1 MSEFGERIITAL
13 EGAVEN
19 PDGVKKHEISEVRR
33 IRNKL
38 RMSVPEFSKTF
49 GLSKRTVE
57 KWDVKD
63 SDLTGA
69 ASALLKVI
77 DKNPDA
83 VIEALHG

>member
-1 MSEFGERIITAL
+1 MSEFGERIISAL
-13 EGAVEN
+13 ESAVET
-19 PDGVKKHEISEVRR
+19 PEGIKKHEISEVRR

-38 RMSVPEFSKTF
+38 KMSVPEFSKTF
-49 GLSKRTVE
+49 GLPKRTVE

-69 ASALLKVI
+69 ASALLRVI

-83 VIEALHG
+83 VIEALQD